1 MIIGIVL
8 TSYTYLFL
16 INWREDSEEQVFDS
30 SPDSF
35 RYLIMQA
42 EVDITSASFIL
53 IGYRLW
59 GLTLLFCESWGLLI
73 TSHTPNTTAGMTGTW
88 YLSYLQN
95 TAALLT
101 TFLSAE
107 TGKPIL

>member
-1 MIIGIVL
+1 MTSFESTLVPPCLNSGVL
-8 TSYTYLFL
+8 MRMSQSTTKMVLDLLERITF
-16 INWREDSEEQVFDS
+16 S
-30 SPDSF
+30 S
-35 RYLIMQA
+35 
-42 EVDITSASFIL
+42 
-53 IGYRLW
+53 
-59 GLTLLFCESWGLLI
+59 
-73 TSHTPNTTAGMTGTW
+73 GMTGTW

>member
-1 MIIGIVL
+1 MRYSDFKIFRFDFVSL
-8 TSYTYLFL
+8 YCL
-16 INWREDSEEQVFDS
+16 IYKIARDKDTRDSDDS

-73 TSHTPNTTAGMTGTW
+73 TSHTPNTTAGSMF
-88 YLSYLQN
+88 S
-95 TAALLT
+95 
-101 TFLSAE
+101 
-107 TGKPIL
+107 